1 MRLSTHRGL
10 WGERGTSGGI
20 TSLTVSLL
28 PELSPAEADPR
39 VRSALERLPPLAIF
53 RILANAQGTFVDW
66 LRFGRDCLDGDL
78 FDPILRELAIL
89 RVARLT
95 PGAEYE
101 WAQHVPILL
110 AVGGSAAQLA
120 ALQSDEVEADAL
132 GEDGRLVV
140 RFTTQVVLDAA
151 PDEATLNSMSAR
163 FNTAEIVQLLLVIG
177 QYMMLARVMAT
188 AGLQVDAVL
197 GADVLA
203 GIDKPGAGGR

>member
-1 MRLSTHRGL
+1 MAR
-10 WGERGTSGGI
+10 
-20 TSLTVSLL
+20 L
-28 PELSPAEADPR
+28 PELSPTDANPR

-53 RILANAQGTFVDW
+53 RMVANAQGTFLSW

-78 FDPILRELAIL
+78 FDPVLRELAIL

-110 AVGGSAAQLA
+110 AVGGSPAQVE
-120 ALQSDEVEADAL
+120 ALERDDVEADAL

-151 PDEATLNSMSAR
+151 PDDVTFISMSTR
-163 FNTAEIVQLLLVIG
+163 FTPAEIVQLLLVIG

-188 AGLQVDAVL
+188 SQLEVDAVL
-197 GADVLA
+197 GEDVLA
-203 GIDKPGAGGR
+203 GVQRPRHVDDV

>member
-1 MRLSTHRGL
+1 
-10 WGERGTSGGI
+10 
-20 TSLTVSLL
+20 VSRL
-28 PELSPAEADPR
+28 PELNTAEASPR

-53 RILANAQGTFVDW
+53 RTVANAQGTFVNW

-95 PGAEYE
+95 PGADYE

-110 AVGGSAAQLA
+110 ALGGSAAQVS
-120 ALQSDEVEADAL
+120 ALQSDEVDADAL
-132 GEDGRLVV
+132 GEDGRLVI

-151 PDEATLNSMSAR
+151 PDEATFNSMSAR
-163 FNTAEIVQLLLVIG
+163 FSTAEIVQLLLVIG
-177 QYMMLARVMAT
+177 QYRMLARVMAT
-188 AGLQVDAVL
+188 SRLEVDAVL

-203 GIDKPGAGGR
+203 GIQKPDTDSS

>member
-1 MRLSTHRGL
+1 MAR
-10 WGERGTSGGI
+10 
-20 TSLTVSLL
+20 L
-28 PELSPAEADPR
+28 PELSLAEATPR
-39 VRSALERLPPLAIF
+39 VRSALEQLPPLAIF
-53 RILANAQGTFVDW
+53 RVIANAQGSFVDW
-66 LRFGRDCLDGDL
+66 LRFGRDCLDGEL
-78 FDPILRELAIL
+78 FDPLLRELAIL

-110 AVGGSAAQLA
+110 AVGGSPEQVA
-120 ALQSDEVEADAL
+120 ALESNEVEAQAL

-151 PDEATLNSMSAR
+151 PEDATFKLMSAR
-163 FNTAEIVQLLLVIG
+163 FTSAEIVQLLLVIG

-188 AGLQVDAVL
+188 AQLEVDAVL

-203 GIDKPGAGGR
+203 GIEAADSNRRK

>member
-1 MRLSTHRGL
+1 MSR
-10 WGERGTSGGI
+10 
-20 TSLTVSLL
+20 L
-28 PELSPAEADPR
+28 PELSAADANPQ

-53 RILANAQGTFVDW
+53 RTVANAQGTFLDW

-78 FDPILRELAIL
+78 FDPVLRELAIL

-101 WAQHVPILL
+101 WVQHVPILL
-110 AVGGSAAQLA
+110 AVGGSTEQVA
-120 ALQSDEVEADAL
+120 ALESDDVEADVL

-151 PDEATLNSMSAR
+151 PDEGTFESMSAR
-163 FNTAEIVQLLLVIG
+163 FTTAEIVQLLLVIG
-177 QYMMLARVMAT
+177 QYMMVARVMAT
-188 AGLQVDAVL
+188 AQLEVDAVL

-203 GIDKPGAGGR
+203 GIERTADGDGRHSAGHPQ